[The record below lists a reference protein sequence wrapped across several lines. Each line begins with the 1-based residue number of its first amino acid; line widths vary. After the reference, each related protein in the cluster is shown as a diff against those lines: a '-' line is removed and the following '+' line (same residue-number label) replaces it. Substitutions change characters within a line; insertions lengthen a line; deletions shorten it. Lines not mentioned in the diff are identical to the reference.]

1 MKIEIR
7 ITGLGGQGIV
17 LAGHVLG
24 KAAVYYGKNAVQT
37 QSYGAEAR
45 GSLAKSE
52 VIISDQKIGFPAV
65 RRCDILVAMNQE
77 ALDKYSKDLK
87 KDGMIIIDSTNVK
100 KPETHAKVLKIPAT
114 ENAERAFGT
123 KVYANMLM
131 LGALAR
137 ATNIVSDDAMK
148 KAIEDTVE
156 QKYAKMNVQ
165 AYMIGKDLVQ

>member
-7 ITGLGGQGIV
+7 ITGLGGQGVV

-77 ALDKYSKDLK
+77 AFDKYSKDLK

-100 KPETHAKVLKIPAT
+100 KPETQAKVLKIPAT
-114 ENAERAFGT
+114 EKAERAFGT

-137 ATNIVSDDAMK
+137 ATNMVSDDAMK